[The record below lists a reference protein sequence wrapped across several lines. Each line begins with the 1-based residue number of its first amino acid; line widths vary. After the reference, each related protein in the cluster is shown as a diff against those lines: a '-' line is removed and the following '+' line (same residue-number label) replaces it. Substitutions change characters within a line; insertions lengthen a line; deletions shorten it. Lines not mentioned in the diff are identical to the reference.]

1 MTYIN
6 TSPHAA
12 PGVAVCLLSGQCV
25 WWGPI
30 EQLAKT
36 TGFDAVYCHEA
47 DVEAVKQALAKKP
60 TKASAKT
67 LRTPPPGAALS

>member
-36 TGFDAVYCHEA
+36 TEFDAVYCHEA
-47 DVEAVKQALAKKP
+47 DVEAVKQALAKKQAKS
-60 TKASAKT
+60 TAKT
-67 LRTPPPGAALS
+67 TRASPGAALS